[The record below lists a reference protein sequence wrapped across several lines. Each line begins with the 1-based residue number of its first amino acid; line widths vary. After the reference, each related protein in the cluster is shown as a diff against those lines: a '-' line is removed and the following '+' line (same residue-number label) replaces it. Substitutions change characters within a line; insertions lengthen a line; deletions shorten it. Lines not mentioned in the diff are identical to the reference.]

1 MSKTI
6 GLEGAHLAGKQS
18 APATPPIVV
27 RNRRFGRA
35 RDGHAPA
42 TRWWADG
49 DPVGTAWLNGL
60 SITFPQGETLFIDAV
75 KAFRDGVPPKL
86 AEEIRD
92 FVKQEVNHT
101 REHLAFNRAVEDAGY
116 DLSGVQARLDVQM
129 DEVRAA
135 PAIVWLG
142 VTVALE
148 HFTALFAHEFLAQ
161 PDRYIRGDNE
171 QAELWRWHS
180 VEEIEHKAVAYDTWN
195 HATRTMSRWKRWS
208 LRSALML
215 RVTRNFMRS
224 ANRDALDLM
233 AQDGITGLRAKAR
246 LAWYLL
252 GRPGMLR
259 RLLPA
264 WAAFFLP
271 GFHPWHRDDS
281 ELIRGYDAPRT
292 RHDHAAALMPAA

>member
-6 GLEGAHLAGKQS
+6 GLEGSPRAGKQPAS
-18 APATPPIVV
+18 ATPPIVV

-42 TRWWADG
+42 SRWWADG

-135 PAIVWLG
+135 PPIVWLG

-161 PDRYIRGDNE
+161 PDRYISGDNE

-195 HATRTMSRWKRWS
+195 HATRSMSRWKRWS

-224 ANRDALDLM
+224 ANRDALDLL
-233 AQDGITGLRAKAR
+233 AQDGITGMRAKAR

-271 GFHPWHRDDS
+271 GFHPWDRDDS
-281 ELIRGYDAPRT
+281 ALIRGYDAPRT
-292 RHDHAAALMPAA
+292 GHDHAAALMPAT